1 MCHKAVSLIGCFAF
15 LAVASPPTGHADWLR
30 FRGPNGSGISAESAE
45 TPVSWSPK
53 ENLKWK
59 TPLPG
64 AGVSSPIIVGDRVFV
79 TCYSGY
85 GLDRQDPGDIDN
97 LKRHL
102 VCVDRN
108 TGKVQ
113 WEKSFDAA
121 QPEDLYE
128 GMGVPSHGY
137 ASHTPVSDG
146 ENVYVFFGKSG
157 VYAFDLEGNQLWHR
171 DVGKGSDRR
180 RWGSSSSP
188 IVHDDIL
195 IVTASAESSSIVGI
209 NKKTG
214 EEVWRQETD
223 GVSDVWGT
231 PLIAKVDDERTDLV
245 LGVPFEFWGLSPETG
260 KLRWY
265 SEIMDTDQYSSSV
278 VESGGVIY
286 GIEGR
291 GGGSVAVKVGGK
303 GDVTESN
310 TVWSGND
317 SSRFGSPLV
326 VDGRVYFFS
335 SGIANCISAED
346 GSSIFKGRLPGSSN
360 AGRGGPPGGGRPEG
374 GGRPDGGGRPGG
386 QRGEGQPGG
395 GDRPG
400 GFGGGGRGGPGGFG
414 GGRGGRGGG
423 MGGQDYGSPVA
434 SGGNIYYVRSDGTA
448 IVMAAGDKF
457 EQLAVNKFTDEKET
471 FSGTPAISDGQL
483 FVRSDKHLYCVANE
497 N

>member
-1 MCHKAVSLIGCFAF
+1 VSLLGLLAF
-15 LAVASPPTGHADWLR
+15 SVAFHPSVRADWLR
-30 FRGPNGSGISAESAE
+30 FRGPNGSGISSESDA
-45 TPVSWSPK
+45 PVSWGPK
-53 ENLKWK
+53 ENIKWK

-64 AGVSSPIIVGDRVFV
+64 AGVSSPIVVGDRVFV

-85 GLDRQDPGDIDN
+85 GLDRQDPGDISK

-102 VCVDRN
+102 VCVDRT

-113 WEKSFDAA
+113 WEKSIDAA
-121 QPEDLYE
+121 QPEDPYS

-146 ENVYVFFGKSG
+146 ENVYAFFGKSG
-157 VYAFDLEGNQLWHR
+157 VYAFDMEGNELWHAS
-171 DVGKGSDRR
+171 VGQGSDQR

-188 IVHDDIL
+188 IVYEDL
-195 IVTASAESSSIVGI
+195 VIVTASAESSAIVGL

-223 GVSDVWGT
+223 GVNDVWGT
-231 PLIAKVDDERTDLV
+231 PLLAKLDDERTDLV

-265 SEIMDTDQYSSSV
+265 SEIMNTDQYSSSV
-278 VESGGVIY
+278 VESGGVVY

-303 GDVTESN
+303 GDVTELN

-326 VDGRVYFFS
+326 YDGRIYFFS
-335 SGIANCISAED
+335 NGVANCINAED
-346 GSSIFKGRLPGSSN
+346 GTSVFKGRLPAASS
-360 AGRGGPPGGGRPEG
+360 E
-374 GGRPDGGGRPGG
+374 GRPGG
-386 QRGEGQPGG
+386 DGGPPQGRGPGG
-395 GDRPG
+395 DGDRPG
-400 GFGGGGRGGPGGFG
+400 AGFGGPGGFG

-423 MGGQDYGSPVA
+423 GPGGSDYSSPVA
-434 SGGNIYYVRSDGTA
+434 ANGKIYYVKGDGTA
-448 IVMAAGDKF
+448 IVMAAGDEFK
-457 EQLAVNKFTDEKET
+457 QLAVNKFTDDRET
-471 FSGTPAISDGQL
+471 FSGTPAISHGEL
-483 FVRSDKHLYCVANE
+483 FVRSDKYLYCVDE
-497 N
+497 QK